1 MNAPND
7 VSHPPPPF
15 DRFHTTPLPAANPPG
30 MSVDH
35 LGIRTRQAFFQP
47 NPDADVGK
55 PRWPPAIDEE
65 WPEWLDL
72 IDAVCDAD
80 PDHGFTMVE
89 LGAGFGRWITRA
101 GVLCQQLKT
110 GPIQPV
116 TLVGVEAE
124 PDHFAMMRQHL
135 DDNGLL
141 QHPEVTTQ
149 LHPTAVDAEPGEV
162 PFHIGHPD
170 QWYGQAIAR
179 GDAAGKMQA
188 FPQATVQT
196 VPALSLEQI
205 LEPLTHADLLD
216 LDIQGSEHTVLVAA
230 TDALQAKVHRVH
242 IGTHS
247 TAIEADLRTLFNG
260 MGWRP
265 HYDFPCGQTAE
276 TPWGT
281 IAFGDGVQT
290 WINPQTPA

>member
-1 MNAPND
+1 MTAPTD
-7 VSHPPPPF
+7 VPHPPPPF
-15 DRFHTTPLPAANPPG
+15 DRFRTSPLPSADTPG
-30 MSVDH
+30 ISTDH
-35 LGIRTRQAFFQP
+35 LGIRTRQTFFQP
-47 NPDADVGK
+47 NPDADPGT

-72 IDAVCDAD
+72 IDAICDAN
-80 PDHGFTMVE
+80 PERGFTMVE

-101 GVLCQQLKT
+101 GVLCRYLKNE
-110 GPIQPV
+110 PIERI

-141 QHPEVTTQ
+141 QDPDVTTH

-179 GDAAGKMQA
+179 GDAAGRMQD
-188 FPQATVQT
+188 FPEATIQS
-196 VPALSLEQI
+196 VPALSLTQI
-205 LEPLTHADLLD
+205 LEPLPHADLLD
-216 LDIQGSEHTVLVAA
+216 LDIQGSEHTVLAAA
-230 TDALQAKVHRVH
+230 TDALNAKVRRVH

-247 TAIEADLRTLFNG
+247 TALEADLRTLFNT
-260 MGWRP
+260 MDWRP
-265 HYDFPCGQTAE
+265 HHDFPCGQTVE
-276 TPWGT
+276 TLWGT
-281 IAFGDGVQT
+281 IPFGDGVQT
-290 WINPQTPA
+290 WINPNTKA